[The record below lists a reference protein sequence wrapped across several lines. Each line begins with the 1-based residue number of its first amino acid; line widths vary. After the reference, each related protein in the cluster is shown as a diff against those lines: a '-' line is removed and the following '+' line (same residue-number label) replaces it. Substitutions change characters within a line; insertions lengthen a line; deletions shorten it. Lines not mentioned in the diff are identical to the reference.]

1 MDNIQQGQA
10 TQATIS
16 TEHAVNTLPI
26 VFPNGNSSL
35 SVTALPD
42 TSATTIIRS
51 LGIQPPKVL
60 FLVIGRASSLD
71 EQFVDRLKLLC
82 NLGIARQAIE
92 AEAIVIDGG
101 TEGGIM
107 KIMGEAIAERGY
119 HSILLGIAPS
129 GTVTYPGALIENA
142 HSERVSLDPN
152 HSHFVLVEGNDWG
165 VETETMYKLAD
176 ELCKNMPVVTLLIN
190 GEENAKREAWNSVQR
205 GWPLLIMR
213 ESGKTADEIADAWEK
228 KQAQQQNDTAPN
240 TDPVLTE
247 IIERGD
253 IHLFPIDGTIERFEK
268 LLKQLL
274 YRTSILS
281 SAWELFALYDKNA
294 ARQRKY
300 FERIQIGII
309 SIGVIATAM
318 VVLQVLLRSY
328 KFLSA
333 GTFADQF
340 VHSIIVLLPIIISV
354 LIAGV
359 SRFTPGS
366 KWILLRSSAETI
378 KREIYRY
385 RTETGEYKK
394 ESASSTP
401 EKPAPSPQ
409 EKFAQ
414 KIADLSQQLMLT
426 EMNTSALQPY
436 TDAIPPQMYG
446 AEANDDGY
454 SKLSPDA
461 YISIRI
467 GDQISY
473 FRGRINELS
482 RDLTR
487 YYWLILIVGSVGT
500 LLAALGVEPIVA
512 LTAALAA
519 AFASYLEYRQ
529 TEHTLIK
536 YNQTLFNLN
545 STKNLWMGF
554 SEEKRIERFDALV
567 NTTEQILESENVG
580 WVRQMHDALAALSAK
595 QDKDAKNQHQLPDI
609 QDDARA
615 GQSTQDAS

>member
-10 TQATIS
+10 TQATIP
-16 TEHAVNTLPI
+16 TEHTVNTLPI
-26 VFPNGNSSL
+26 VFPNGNSAL
-35 SVTALPD
+35 SVTAQPD
-42 TSATTIIRS
+42 TSATTIISS
-51 LGIQPPKVL
+51 LGIQPPKIL
-60 FLVIGRASSLD
+60 FIVIGGASSLD

-92 AEAIVIDGG
+92 AEAIIIDGG
-101 TEGGIM
+101 TQAGIM
-107 KIMGEAIAERGY
+107 KIMGEAIAERCY
-119 HSILLGIAPS
+119 HSILLGVAPS
-129 GTVTYPGALIENA
+129 GTVTYPGAPVDNA
-142 HSERVSLDPN
+142 HSDRVSLDPN

-176 ELCKNMPVVTLLIN
+176 ELCKNMPVVTLLVN
-190 GEENAKREAWNSVQR
+190 GGEIAKREAWNSVQR

-213 ESGKTADEIADAWEK
+213 GSGKTADEIADAWKK
-228 KQAQQQNDTAPN
+228 KQEKQQNGTAPN

-253 IHLFPIDGTIERFEK
+253 IHLFPLHETIEGFEK

-294 ARQRKY
+294 ATKRKY
-300 FERIQIGII
+300 FERIQLGIL

-328 KFLSA
+328 KFLTT

-340 VHSIIVLLPIIISV
+340 VHGIIVLLPITISV

-385 RTETGEYKK
+385 RTETGDYKK
-394 ESASSTP
+394 NSV
-401 EKPAPSPQ
+401 APSPKKPDLSP
-409 EKFAQ
+409 EENFAQ
-414 KIADLSQQLMLT
+414 KIADISQQLMLT

-436 TDAIPPQMYG
+436 IDAIPPQMYG

-454 SKLSPDA
+454 SKLSSDA

-473 FRGRINELS
+473 FRGRTNELS
-482 RDLTR
+482 KDLTR
-487 YYWLILIVGSVGT
+487 YYWLILIVGAVGT

-536 YNQTLFNLN
+536 YNQTLFNLT

-554 SEEKRIERFDALV
+554 SEEKRIERFDELV
-567 NTTEQILESENVG
+567 NTTEQILESENEG

-595 QDKDAKNQHQLPDI
+595 QDKDAKNLDQKPDK
-609 QDDARA
+609 QNDARPEH
-615 GQSTQDAS
+615 STQTTS